1 MRKQYH
7 FRTINNQLYAW
18 DVDDL
23 IKLTQNLPIK
33 TIDLSSITELNEPY
47 WYTHEGDVPT
57 CLSIIEHMK
66 LVTEASLAYPII
78 ICPEG
83 KVMDGMHRTAKA
95 SLNGL
100 GTIKAYQLPTLPAP
114 NFIDVHPN
122 DLPYNEV

>member
-7 FRTINNQLYAW
+7 FRTINNKLYAW

-33 TIDLSSITELNEPY
+33 TIDLNSITELNEPY
-47 WYTHEGDVPT
+47 WYAHEGDVPT

-83 KVMDGMHRTAKA
+83 KVVDGMHRIAKA

-100 GTIKAYQLPTLPAP
+100 GTIKAYRLPTLPAP
-114 NFIDVHPN
+114 NFIDVHPD
-122 DLPYNEV
+122 DLPYDEV